1 MPNSSGKNSTNR
13 QNAALSGCIGGTNLL
28 LSQIFTQKKG
38 RLLRDGL
45 FNKKNV
51 SLLVV
56 FDRQSVDHQTKTD
69 FVNGVGKV
77 VEQVQ

>member
-1 MPNSSGKNSTNR
+1 VDSLGARTSFFPKYLHKKKAASFETASSTKE
-13 QNAALSGCIGGTNLL
+13 
-28 LSQIFTQKKG
+28 
-38 RLLRDGL
+38 
-45 FNKKNV
+45 NV

-69 FVNGVGKV
+69 FVNSVGKV

>member
-1 MPNSSGKNSTNR
+1 VDALGARTSFYPKYLPKKKAASYETASSRKES
-13 QNAALSGCIGGTNLL
+13 
-28 LSQIFTQKKG
+28 
-38 RLLRDGL
+38 
-45 FNKKNV
+45 V